1 MKTYSSREVI
11 VILRSHGWAIKNI
24 EGDHHHF
31 VHDNIKCKVTLPH
44 PVKEV
49 PVFILK
55 IIEKQTGIKF

>member
-11 VILRSHGWAIKNI
+11 VILRSHGWEIKNI

-31 VHDNIKCKVTLPH
+31 AHDNIKGKVTLPH